1 MKKTILLLFG
11 LLGLWADTY
20 AQDIESPLSV
30 KEIGNYK
37 NRVSIKRQTD
47 VAITHPDAYRIQT
60 EEKVYSPKIKKI
72 YYDYINV
79 SGPTASPEDRC
90 KLNYWK
96 DGKWIA
102 MPMKD
107 YVIAGVGMNL
117 NVGDTIQK
125 MFFPAAYF
133 KLPLTVASKY
143 QLMSNVSTRLK
154 TSFEVRKD
162 GIHSVESTHKN
173 GAFTFKV
180 LDSRNDSIRILV
192 ENHTNLTVVPNYLPD
207 MSYEGKG
214 DVVHP
219 YASSGWRGEY
229 DYMTKNW
236 VMRPGMS
243 LLFSIP
249 LRWDVNKLGKYDRE
263 RYKSGRLAEERYEA
277 SLLCDV
283 WMKTEFE
290 VNDST
295 PLPPK
300 DVVEV
305 IRKEYSKEEYEQ
317 LKTFDSSGGETL
329 RKAFKLM
336 VMKNGKYLEYLPC
349 VLKYADDEEPMQVDN
364 DTIGQVFYKD
374 INFDGYDDLLIYRG
388 AFGNQGVKHYDC
400 FIWNDG
406 TDSFYNG
413 NGFEKLSNP
422 VFDADTKSIITFERG
437 NAATYHY
444 YRYKFSDIVSYKMVG
459 SVTQKVNA
467 QRKSTYTER
476 KRINGVMKVVR
487 ANVPL
492 SQISKEWQKWLE

>member
-1 MKKTILLLFG
+1 MKKTILLLLG
-11 LLGLWADTY
+11 LLGLWVDTY

-37 NRVSIKRQTD
+37 NRVSIKRLTD

-60 EEKVYSPKIKKI
+60 EKKMYSPKIKKI

-90 KLNYWK
+90 KLDYWK

-107 YVIAGVGMNL
+107 YVIAGVGMEL
-117 NVGDTIQK
+117 NVGDTIQRR
-125 MFFPAAYF
+125 FFPAQYF
-133 KLPLTVASKY
+133 KLPLSIASRY

-154 TSFEVRKD
+154 TTFEVRKD
-162 GIHSVESTHKN
+162 GIHSVESTNKN

-180 LDSRNDSIRILV
+180 LDSRNDSICILV
-192 ENHTNLTVVPNYLPD
+192 ENHTNLVVVPNYLPD
-207 MSYEGKG
+207 MSHAGKG

-219 YASSGWRGEY
+219 YATSGWRGEY

-236 VMRPGMS
+236 VLRPGMS

-263 RYKSGRLAEERYEA
+263 RYKSGRLAEGRYEA

-290 VNDST
+290 VHDSVS
-295 PLPPK
+295 LPPK

-305 IRKEYSKEEYEQ
+305 VRKEYSKEESEQ
-317 LKTFDSSGGETL
+317 LKAFANSGGETL

-349 VLKYADDEEPMQVDN
+349 VLKYADDEVPMEIDN
-364 DTIGQVFYKD
+364 DSIGQIVRKD
-374 INFDGYDDLLIYRG
+374 VNFDGYDDILVYRG

-400 FIWNDG
+400 FIWNNG

-422 VFDADTKSIITFERG
+422 VFDAETKTIITSERG

-459 SVTQKVNA
+459 SVTKKVNA

-492 SQISKEWQKWLE
+492 SQISKDWQKLLE